1 MKEEGPSQV
10 KFDELTNFNTD
21 SKQIISKDN
30 AMKNLFVTEDENEV
44 MKQFEREKDETI
56 EKELGT

>member
-1 MKEEGPSQV
+1 VKEEGPSQV